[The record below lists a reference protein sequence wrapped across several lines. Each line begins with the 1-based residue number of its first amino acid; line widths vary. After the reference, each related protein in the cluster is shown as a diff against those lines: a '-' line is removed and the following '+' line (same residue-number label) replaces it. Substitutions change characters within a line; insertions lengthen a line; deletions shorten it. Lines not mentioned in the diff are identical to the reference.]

1 MKLSTSINTN
11 NTLLEKNRS
20 FDKKISIKD
29 LPIQPTDFYLV
40 EHPDERFNNPDHYFA
55 HEFKKIR
62 RRRNLY
68 SFKSSEQRPENL
80 IGLALSGGGQRS
92 AAFQLGLLSGLS
104 KVPFG
109 QGTLLNRIDYISSVS
124 GGSWANGAYWASKRS
139 DEELFH
145 CLDDAAEHGKA
156 NTEKNCQIPAKLL
169 RTEQKILP
177 LPIKDGGF
185 KQARTG
191 VFALTTLRLIKP
203 VF

>member
-109 QGTLLNRIDYISSVS
+109 QGTLL
-124 GGSWANGAYWASKRS
+124 
-139 DEELFH
+139 
-145 CLDDAAEHGKA
+145 
-156 NTEKNCQIPAKLL
+156 
-169 RTEQKILP
+169 ILS
-177 LPIKDGGF
+177 
-185 KQARTG
+185 QR
-191 VFALTTLRLIKP
+191 R
-203 VF
+203 